1 VGFTAIISS
10 VAHLSEG
17 QLQGDYASEA
27 SAEHLS
33 CIGLAPEEEEI
44 TYHAYWEKRSSKI
57 TVCMADEVLRLLK
70 TFDQELALKYNKFYI
85 SCQRRINPLFCHLW
99 PEKDFMGS

>member
-1 VGFTAIISS
+1 MP
-10 VAHLSEG
+10 EG

-44 TYHAYWEKRSSKI
+44 TYRAYWEKRSSKT

-70 TFDQELALKYNKFYI
+70 TFDQELALKYNKLYI
-85 SCQRRINPLFCHLW
+85 SLSKENKPFILSSLGRKRLH
-99 PEKDFMGS
+99 GG